1 MKAEELWNKFIK
13 EKEIDENA
21 KYYEAF
27 KFCGGGKV
35 ADELANLVLEGKKT
49 ATTSSLIAYETEN
62 APLPEIGA
70 YSIVQFDN
78 DEAACIIQT
87 TNITLKPFDEVDEE
101 FAAKEGEGDLS
112 LAYWK
117 KVHRTFLGMD
127 YEAINKPFDEKC
139 ICVLEEFRLIY
150 KA

>member
-13 EKEIDENA
+13 EKNIDENT
-21 KYYEAF
+21 KYEAW
-27 KFCGGGKV
+27 KFCGGGNG
-35 ADELANLVLEGKKT
+35 ADELANLVLEGKKI
-49 ATTSSLIAYETEN
+49 ATTSSLIAYQSEN
-62 APLPEIGA
+62 VPLPEIGS
-70 YSIVQFDN
+70 YSVVQFDN

-112 LAYWK
+112 LAYWQE
-117 KVHRTFLGMD
+117 VHRIFLGMD
-127 YEAINKPFDEKC
+127 YEAINKPFDEKG
-139 ICVLEEFRLIY
+139 ICVLEEFKLIY

>member
-1 MKAEELWNKFIK
+1 MKVEELWNKFIK
-13 EKEIDENA
+13 EKEIDKNA

-117 KVHRTFLGMD
+117 KVHRPFLGMD

>member
-1 MKAEELWNKFIK
+1 MKVEELWNKFIK

-49 ATTSSLIAYETEN
+49 ATTSSLIAYDREN

-117 KVHRTFLGMD
+117 KVHRPFLGMD
-127 YEAINKPFDEKC
+127 YETINKPFNEKC